1 MKKFLVSLIAMCML
15 SATALLA
22 QNVDVTGTWQGTL
35 DVGGGHTLR
44 IVLKVSKA
52 DDGSLKAVNYSIDQG
67 GRPMPVSSISLQGSA
82 FNFAVSM
89 IGGKYEGKVS
99 ADGNSITG
107 TWSQGTPIPLNFTK
121 ATPATAWAIPEPPPE
136 IPPMAADAK
145 PEFEVATIKPS
156 KPDQQGRGFMVRG
169 REFSTVNTS
178 LSSLLTFAY
187 GLHPKQIV
195 GAPAWVD
202 TDKFDI
208 AAQPNL
214 PGRPNDKQWKA
225 MLQQL
230 LTDRFQ
236 LKFHHEQRELSVY
249 ALQVAKTGPKL
260 TKSQG
265 DPNGLPGMFFRGL
278 GNLPATNAT
287 MQDFAGL
294 LQSAVLDRPVVDQT
308 GITGRWDF
316 TLNWTPDESQFV
328 SLGIKVPPPSDKP
341 DAPPGL
347 FQAMQEQMGLKL
359 DAVKAPVDV
368 LVIDHVEKPSPN

>member
-1 MKKFLVSLIAMCML
+1 MKKLLLSLIALVML
-15 SATALLA
+15 STTALFA
-22 QNVDVTGTWQGTL
+22 QDVTGSWQGTL
-35 DVGGGHTLR
+35 DVGSGRTLR
-44 IVLKVSKA
+44 IVLKVSKG
-52 DDGSLKAVNYSIDQG
+52 DDGALKAVNYSIDQG
-67 GRPMPVSSISLQGSA
+67 GQPIPVSSISVQGTA

-89 IGGKYEGKVS
+89 IGGKYEGKLS
-99 ADGNSITG
+99 PDGNSIAG
-107 TWSQGTPIPLNFTK
+107 TWSQGPNPLPLNFAK
-121 ATPATAWAIPEPPPE
+121 ATPATMWAIPEPPPE
-136 IPPMAADAK
+136 IPPMAADAS

-156 KPDQQGRGFMVRG
+156 NPDTQGRGFRVRG
-169 REFSTVNTS
+169 REFSTINTT

-208 AAQPNL
+208 TAQPDQ

-225 MLQQL
+225 MLQKL
-230 LTDRFQ
+230 LADRFQ
-236 LKFHHEQRELSVY
+236 LTFHRDKKELSVY
-249 ALQVAKTGPKL
+249 ALEVAKSGSKL

-278 GNLPATNAT
+278 GNLPAANAT

-308 GITGRWDF
+308 GLTGRFDF

-328 SLGIKVPPPSDKP
+328 GMGIKVPPPTDKP

-347 FQAMQEQMGLKL
+347 FTAVQEQLGLKL
-359 DAVKAPVDV
+359 EATKAPVDV
-368 LVIDHVEKPSPN
+368 IVIDKVEKPSAN